1 MNRLKVLFH
10 RTQQAEPIRMGTLV
24 WHDRRAW
31 FEFDSEFLDLGIN
44 PSPLLLEKTIKPQ
57 PAQIS
62 HFGGLHSVFHD
73 CLPDGWG
80 RFIMDRYF
88 AQCGVPSDE
97 ITPLDR
103 LAFIADRGM
112 GALSFDPPHPMTPT
126 KNSSDPF
133 DLTDAASTA
142 RDLYEGSLSRVSR
155 SFASNGTPAAGGQ
168 PKLLIGYNG
177 TETVEGSGLLP
188 DDFSHWLVKISPAI
202 NPNVQWAGTIEYVYA
217 LLAKK
222 AGIHMSGV
230 RLVCEEDRYSYFLT
244 RRFDRKS
251 LGQRVFVQSASALL
265 NVDSR
270 NAELDYSDLFKLSD
284 ILTRNYAH
292 KLFLFRQMVF
302 NITSGNRDDHLR
314 NFAFM
319 LTESGEWSCTPAFD
333 ISWNRGM
340 AGKHALGVNGHRK
353 EIARSDV
360 LEVAKKAS
368 IARRDAIKTIELV
381 IDALSCCRSLLR
393 QHEISD
399 EHTRT
404 IVRYIERKQ
413 REFTISF

>member
-1 MNRLKVLFH
+1 
-10 RTQQAEPIRMGTLV
+10 MGTLV

-31 FEFDSEFLDLGIN
+31 FEFDSQFLDLGFN

-142 RDLYEGSLSRVSR
+142 RDLYEGLLSRVSR

-217 LLAKK
+217 LLAQK
-222 AGIHMSGV
+222 AGILMSGV
-230 RLVCEEDRYSYFLT
+230 RLVRDEDRYSYFLT

-270 NAELDYSDLFKLSD
+270 NAELDYSDLLKLSD
-284 ILTRNYAH
+284 ILTRNYAQ

-302 NITSGNRDDHLR
+302 NIISGNRDDNLR

-319 LTESGEWSCTPAFD
+319 LAENDEWSCTPACG
-333 ISWNRGM
+333 ISWNTGM
-340 AGKHALGVNGHRK
+340 AGKHAMSVNGHRK
-353 EIARSDV
+353 DISRNDV
-360 LEVAKKAS
+360 LEVAKRSS
-368 IARRDAIKTIELV
+368 ITKRDATAILDRVGTTLRSGE
-381 IDALSCCRSLLR
+381 SLLR
-393 QHEISD
+393 EHGVSNHLSQDIIRYVERQQRAMTPASAVNIETGSD
-399 EHTRT
+399 
-404 IVRYIERKQ
+404 
-413 REFTISF
+413 